1 MSDFSVATAGANSGS
16 NSATCYHCLEPIPKF
31 CSITTDINGVS
42 QPMCCLGCKAAADFI
57 QQRSLTRFY
66 EHRDRVNQRDFFG
79 SLNAQELT
87 VLNTQEWLFLDDLS
101 DPRRVECVQ
110 VDSKGTRRLS
120 LLVHGLYCSSCAWL
134 IERALHSISQD
145 IRVHVEIDALRVNLQ
160 VLNPDVELAELVLTI
175 SRLGYR
181 PELVPANAWFDL
193 EQSHTQERSSAL
205 RRLMVAGFCMMQVM
219 TYAAGSYL
227 ADASS
232 QAMLPEYER
241 FFLLVSLLVAT
252 LAVFYSG
259 MPFFKNAYN
268 DLKNRHVGM
277 DVPVALAI
285 GGAYLPSVYEV
296 LSHSVG
302 DAVGAVYFDSA
313 VMFVFFLSIGRY
325 VEMRARHHLA
335 DSSGEIN
342 RMLPDKITVQRVNGD
357 QVEEHRIA
365 PKLIELSDRITLNV
379 GDVVP
384 FDARLIRGE
393 ASFDESLMTGESL
406 AVQHGVGEQV
416 YVGARLLRGEVTISA
431 NKVWIESSLFKIN
444 QLVQNASADTA
455 PTKLS
460 QVGRNFVL
468 WVIVLTVL
476 VGAVWFYIAPDR
488 VFHIVLA
495 MLVASCPCAFSLAA
509 PVGRTAAAHTLRRS
523 GILLSNPEA
532 LSVASKVS
540 HWLFDKTGTL
550 TMGKPSVEDVVVL
563 SEMSEQKCLTM
574 VADVE
579 HYSDHSLANAFAGFA
594 SELGDAKLVEKFV
607 DEPGCGVR
615 ALYAG
620 KPVFIGKR
628 SWVLEQLANTV
639 PSQYADESFAQ
650 VSNLSNNHYGASEIA
665 VAYAGILV
673 AVIHV
678 TDSVRTSSSSALRQ
692 LSATGASVKVISG
705 DKASAVAAV
714 CDELSV
720 RDYQADMLLA
730 DKLTVLRRLQ
740 MDGGVVAMV
749 GDGVNDAPVLAG
761 ADLSIALATGS
772 ELSQYHADVV
782 LLNGDLSQLTSL
794 SKVAQT
800 TEKVTRQN
808 LNWALFYNGLAL
820 PFAALGFLTPWLAA
834 LGMSLSSLL
843 VVLNA
848 LRIKRQA
855 SDSLANR
862 KRARLLTQNEI

>member
-1 MSDFSVATAGANSGS
+1 VSNANSGV
-16 NSATCYHCLEPIPKF
+16 CYHCLEPVPKF
-31 CSITTDINGVS
+31 CSITTDIDGVS
-42 QPMCCLGCKAAADFI
+42 QPMCCLGCKAAAEFI

-79 SLNAQELT
+79 TLNTQELT
-87 VLNTQEWLFLDDLS
+87 SLNTQEWQFLDDAS
-101 DPRRVECVQ
+101 NTRRDEYIQ
-110 VDSKGTRRLS
+110 VDSKGTRSLS

-134 IERALHSISQD
+134 VERALHSISYD
-145 IRVHVEIDALRVNLQ
+145 IRVHVEVDALRVNLQ
-160 VLNPDVELAELVLTI
+160 VIDPDVELADLLVTI
-175 SRLGYR
+175 TRLGYR
-181 PELVPANAWFDL
+181 PELVPANAWFEL
-193 EQSHTQERSSAL
+193 EQSHTQERTGAL

-241 FFLLVSLLVAT
+241 FFLLVSMLVAT

-259 MPFFKNAYN
+259 RPFFKNAYN
-268 DLKNRHVGM
+268 DLKNGHVGM

-296 LSHSVG
+296 LSHNVG
-302 DAVGAVYFDSA
+302 DAIGAVYFDSA

-335 DSSGEIN
+335 DSNGEIN
-342 RMLPDKITVQRVNGD
+342 RMLPDKITVQRVNRD
-357 QVEEHRIA
+357 QIEEHRIA

-384 FDARLIRGE
+384 FDARVVNGE
-393 ASFDESLMTGESL
+393 GSFDESLMTGESL
-406 AVQHGVGEQV
+406 AVEHEVGEQV
-416 YVGARLLRGEVTISA
+416 YVGARLLRGDVTLSA

-460 QVGRNFVL
+460 KVGRNFVL
-468 WVIVLTVL
+468 WVIMLTVL

-532 LSVASKVS
+532 LNVASKVS

-550 TMGKPSVEDVVVL
+550 TVGKPSVENITVL
-563 SEMSEQKCLTM
+563 SDMSEQECLTM

-579 HYSDHSLANAFAGFA
+579 HHSDHSLANAFAGFA
-594 SELGDAKLVEKFV
+594 SELGDDKLVEEFV

-628 SWVLEQLANTV
+628 SWVLEQIANTV
-639 PSQYADESFAQ
+639 PNEHADESLAQ
-650 VSNLSNNHYGASEIA
+650 VSNLSSNHYGASEIA
-665 VAYAGILV
+665 VAYGGVLV

-678 TDSVRTSSSSALRQ
+678 RDSVRASSFSALRQ
-692 LSATGASVKVISG
+692 LSAMGASVRVISG

-720 RDYQADMLLA
+720 SDYQADMLPA
-730 DKLTVLRRLQ
+730 DKLAVLRRLQ
-740 MDGGVVAMV
+740 RGGGVVAMV

-761 ADLSIALATGS
+761 ADLSVALATGS

-782 LLNGDLSQLTSL
+782 LLNGDLNQLTRL
-794 SKVAQT
+794 YRVAQT

-848 LRIKRQA
+848 LRIKRQT
-855 SDSLANR
+855 SDRRANR
-862 KRARLLTQNEI
+862 KRARLLAQKEI

>member
-1 MSDFSVATAGANSGS
+1 
-16 NSATCYHCLEPIPKF
+16 
-31 CSITTDINGVS
+31 
-42 QPMCCLGCKAAADFI
+42 MCCLGCKAAADFI

-160 VLNPDVELAELVLTI
+160 VLDPDVELAELVLTI

-357 QVEEHRIA
+357 QLEEHRIA

-594 SELGDAKLVEKFV
+594 SELGGAKLVEKFV

-720 RDYQADMLLA
+720 RDYQADMLPA

>member
-1 MSDFSVATAGANSGS
+1 LSDFSVATAGANSGS

-160 VLNPDVELAELVLTI
+160 VLDPDVELAELVLTI

-594 SELGDAKLVEKFV
+594 SELGGAKLVEKFV

-720 RDYQADMLLA
+720 RDYQADMLPA

>member
-1 MSDFSVATAGANSGS
+1 
-16 NSATCYHCLEPIPKF
+16 
-31 CSITTDINGVS
+31 
-42 QPMCCLGCKAAADFI
+42 MCCLGCKAAADFI